1 MKKKLIYII
10 PTAIISLAAIV
21 TFLIFSFLP
30 RLTYTY
36 SKEYKGYLVSKA
48 YGVANE
54 YVIPETYNGE
64 KVVGIDVKAFY
75 TNKHIVTITF
85 EKPSN
90 IEYIARLAFS
100 ECSNLKNIDLSYVKE
115 IERNAFSEDISLEA
129 VKLSAK
135 NIGASAFF
143 GCKSLNSIELNEG
156 INSIGSQTFAYAK
169 INNIRLPKSVN
180 NLYIDSLKH
189 LDNLNKVEVYQ
200 NNKLTK
206 DSLAYLD
213 SFKNII
219 TYIE

>member
-10 PTAIISLAAIV
+10 PSAIIALAAIIS
-21 TFLIFSFLP
+21 FLIFSFLP

-48 YGVANE
+48 YGVGNE
-54 YVIPETYNGE
+54 YVIPETFNGE

-75 TNKHIVTITF
+75 ANKHIVTITF
-85 EKPSN
+85 EKASN
-90 IEYIARLAFS
+90 IEYIGRLAFS
-100 ECSNLKNIDLSYVKE
+100 ECSSLKNIDLSYVKE
-115 IERNAFSEDISLEA
+115 IQRNAFSEDVSLES
-129 VKLSAK
+129 VRLSAK

-143 GCKSLNSIELNEG
+143 GCKGLNNIELNEG
-156 INSIGSQTFAYAK
+156 ITSIGSQAFAYTK
-169 INNIRLPKSVN
+169 INNIRLPKSLN

-189 LDNLNKVEVYQ
+189 LDNLNKIEVYQ

-206 DSLAYLD
+206 DSITYLD